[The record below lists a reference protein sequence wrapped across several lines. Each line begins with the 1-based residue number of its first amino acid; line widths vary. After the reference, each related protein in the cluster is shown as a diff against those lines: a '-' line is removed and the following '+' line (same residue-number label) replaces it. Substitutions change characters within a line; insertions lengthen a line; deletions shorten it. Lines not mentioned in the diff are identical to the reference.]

1 MEKKKKVM
9 WTLPRNI
16 IPANQQQV
24 ALVLRHSGD
33 GGREGREFYTVNIRI
48 LWKRRDGRERGKK
61 LKQLYDAG
69 ETSVFKFELLREH
82 WRSMFVWQLN

>member
-24 ALVLRHSGD
+24 ALVLVHRSNGGGGKWERNLYTPAQSNVLDSGFCE
-33 GGREGREFYTVNIRI
+33 EGVV
-48 LWKRRDGRERGKK
+48 
-61 LKQLYDAG
+61 AG
-69 ETSVFKFELLREH
+69 ETALFIAWNE
-82 WRSMFVWQLN
+82 M